1 MISCA
6 AGRAGIYNCIFWGGR
21 IFCFSGKSCIC
32 VFSVLCGSCVV
43 AVSYTSRAIFGCRVG
58 DPRSLWKCAK

>member
-6 AGRAGIYNCIFWGGR
+6 AGGLALHFFRGANLLLFGQNRIY
-21 IFCFSGKSCIC
+21 

-58 DPRSLWKCAK
+58 NPRSL